1 MMSHNIADWHSIFS
15 RFIAVSTKGALYNG
29 EKGDRGTKSGRVGV
43 PGQFLSQH
51 DRRGV
56 VINFVARQRTN
67 TATTITTCKYS
78 YLWSVIDANNVTS
91 QGRGW
96 REVM

>member
-1 MMSHNIADWHSIFS
+1 MGCSIFRNKCS
-15 RFIAVSTKGALYNG
+15 FIYCSVNVLENGSKRSLGAPADPR
-29 EKGDRGTKSGRVGV
+29 E
-43 PGQFLSQH
+43 Q
-51 DRRGV
+51 RGV
-56 VINFVARQRTN
+56 VINYVAKQHTN

-96 REVM
+96 RKVM